1 MADFWQAAT
10 TPVALVFFIPL
21 AVSLIAWLISMLGLF
36 EADADSL
43 DGIGGE
49 AMDSVG
55 LGDAPPLLALTV
67 VSAIAWFLAVV
78 AALFVLEPLAGV
90 GLTIASIVVLVVAAV
105 AAVWIGGYIVRPVG
119 RMMEPALA
127 PSAAELVG
135 REAVVRSGR
144 VDESFGYADALWP
157 DGSESRIDI
166 RDANGLGL
174 GPGDHVRLISWDATT
189 STYAVSSDEHLFDG

>member
-21 AVSLIAWLISMLGLF
+21 AVSLVAWFISMLGLF

-43 DGIGGE
+43 DGVGGE

-55 LGDAPPLLALTV
+55 LGDAPPLLAITV
-67 VSAIAWFLAVV
+67 VSTIAWFLAVV
-78 AALFVLEPLAGV
+78 AGLFLLEPLAGAAFV
-90 GLTIASIVVLVVAAV
+90 IASIGVFVVAIV
-105 AAVWIGGYIVRPVG
+105 AAVWLGGRIVRPVG
-119 RMMEPALA
+119 RMMETATA

-144 VDESFGYADALWP
+144 VDGSFGYADVLWP
-157 DGSESRIDI
+157 DGSESRVDI
-166 RDANGLGL
+166 RNESGIDV
-174 GPGDHVRLISWDATT
+174 GPGDRVRLVSWDPDA
-189 STYAVSSDEHLFDG
+189 STFTVASDDELFES

>member
-90 GLTIASIVVLVVAAV
+90 GLTIASIVVS
-105 AAVWIGGYIVRPVG
+105 GS
-119 RMMEPALA
+119 AL
-127 PSAAELVG
+127 SAA
-135 REAVVRSGR
+135 AWSKT
-144 VDESFGYADALWP
+144 
-157 DGSESRIDI
+157 I
-166 RDANGLGL
+166 
-174 GPGDHVRLISWDATT
+174 ATT
-189 STYAVSSDEHLFDG
+189 SSTNARSSASTSARAAV